1 MKMAIMVASDAGV
14 RVAERIRQ
22 EWGQGEV
29 EVFSVEEREGCVRVD
44 SLLRFTQAH
53 FNEYEVFVFVGAM
66 GICVRAIA
74 PCLKSKYVDPAV
86 VNVDAEGRH
95 VISVL
100 SGHVGGANRLTQR
113 IAGILGAE
121 AVVTTQSDTSGLWAL
136 DLLGG
141 EYGWQVERALPMND
155 LIAKF
160 VNARPTALLLEIR
173 DGGTD
178 YLERTRGFVL
188 PSGSVAFG
196 CGLPEAMPA

>member
-100 SGHVGGANRLTQR
+100 SGHVGGLRVIPPACGHW
-113 IAGILGAE
+113 ICWAGNMAGRWN
-121 AVVTTQSDTSGLWAL
+121 GLC
-136 DLLGG
+136 
-141 EYGWQVERALPMND
+141 R
-155 LIAKF
+155 
-160 VNARPTALLLEIR
+160 
-173 DGGTD
+173 
-178 YLERTRGFVL
+178 
-188 PSGSVAFG
+188 
-196 CGLPEAMPA
+196 